1 MLDPEGQYLQHV
13 RIYYERYADDMLFDV
28 ARTIGVPNTRPVR
41 DKLRTLLMRA
51 CDAFNLQLSW
61 IAIDRFSFGMPS
73 RIKGKLRVL
82 GLVLSLSRTGH
93 AIPMIKWKQKLS
105 WPKIE
110 AQLIR
115 ECFDMTMKNFLKSL
129 IHASFSI

>member
-1 MLDPEGQYLQHV
+1 MKVFLHQLDLRMAGKNIGMLDPEGQYLQHV
-13 RIYYERYADDMLFDV
+13 RIYYERYAEDMLFGV

-51 CDAFNLQLSW
+51 CDAFNLQFSW

-82 GLVLSLSRTGH
+82 GLVL
-93 AIPMIKWKQKLS
+93 
-105 WPKIE
+105 
-110 AQLIR
+110 
-115 ECFDMTMKNFLKSL
+115 
-129 IHASFSI
+129 